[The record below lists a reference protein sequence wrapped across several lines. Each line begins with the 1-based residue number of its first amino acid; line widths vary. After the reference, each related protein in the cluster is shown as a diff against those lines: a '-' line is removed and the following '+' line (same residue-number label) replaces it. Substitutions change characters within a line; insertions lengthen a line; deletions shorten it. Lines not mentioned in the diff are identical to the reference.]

1 MRHGLLLVAASLL
14 LVESALG
21 PASAQV
27 FERASS
33 LPPADVEELD
43 STAAAHL
50 DSARRFVAESQW
62 DEAVESIRRVQEAEA
77 ARLVKV
83 DLARPAAGFERYV
96 PAGEYCQWRLAALA
110 KEAPPALTHYRQLVD
125 SLAEQWYR
133 DGLASRD
140 ERLLRRVVEQ
150 AFASRW
156 GDDALLA
163 LGELALS
170 RGQPARARAAWRRID
185 PDLALSPAEAF
196 PDSDLPAGEVR
207 ARLVLASI
215 LEGSLVRAAGELDR
229 LRRDL
234 PQAEGTIAGRR
245 GPYVDLLAA
254 LLAEAQKWPPAG
266 QTPDWLTFGGNVVRD
281 KAAIANVDPA
291 GRPLWSFALPK
302 LQSDRELVGAGRLRV
317 AEDGKTL
324 LVYHPI
330 VVGSTVL
337 VRCDARLK
345 SYVIA
350 LDLHSGQELWRVDYR
365 RVVRSRP
372 GAIADE
378 SDEGAPFEVS
388 DAHADLARHVGVAR
402 YTSTAHGQK
411 LFVRMGS
418 PITSPA
424 PLRRQRWLAKDQGF
438 LLGLDILTQGKPL
451 EGFPIRP
458 ETANWSFEGTPIS
471 DGSLVYVAMRRTDG
485 ARSQFYLAAFE
496 LPTTPLAIDDEDDDA
511 RPAGRLKWR
520 TRICSSATLGEQ
532 TGSDEL
538 SHLLLTLRDGTLY
551 LNTNAGVVAAA
562 SADDGR
568 LRWLVKYPRAAFRSG
583 NPDGGEQH
591 FFRDLVPCLAWK
603 DLVIVA
609 PADCDRFFALD
620 AATGQLAWS
629 LPPGAVADAMH
640 LLGVGSNPSSHDTL
654 LASGDR
660 LYWIDANTGRLL
672 AQFPQGGTTGV
683 GQAAPSPRGFGRGI
697 LAGEHVLF
705 PTRESIYVF
714 DQRPVRT
721 DFGWQPRLVREI
733 QLVPRGITGGNLVI
747 AEGILLIATGDRL
760 VAFGQ

>member
-1 MRHGLLLVAASLL
+1 MRHSALVFAASLL
-14 LVESALG
+14 LMQSALV
-21 PASAQV
+21 PAASAQV

-33 LPPADVEELD
+33 LPPADVEQLD

-50 DSARRFVAESQW
+50 ESARRFLAESQW
-62 DEAVESIRRVQEAEA
+62 DEAVESIRRVQEADA

-83 DLARPAAGFERYV
+83 DLALPVAGFERYV

-125 SLAEQWYR
+125 SLAEQWYER
-133 DGLASRD
+133 GLASRD

-170 RGQPARARAAWRRID
+170 RGQPATARAAWSRIE
-185 PDLALSPAEAF
+185 PELALSPAEAF
-196 PDSDLPAGEVR
+196 PDSDLPAGDVR
-207 ARLVLASI
+207 SRLVLASI
-215 LEGSLVRAAGELDR
+215 LEESLARAASELDQ
-229 LRRDL
+229 LRRAL

-245 GPYVDLLAA
+245 GNYVDLLAA
-254 LLAEAQKWPPAG
+254 LLAQAEKWPPPG
-266 QTPDWLTFGGNVVRD
+266 QTPDWPTLGGNVARD
-281 KAAIANVDPA
+281 KAAAAHVDPA

-302 LQSDRELVGAGRLRV
+302 LQSDRELAGAGRLRV
-317 AEDGKTL
+317 AEDGKAL
-324 LVYHPI
+324 LSYHPI

-365 RVVRSRP
+365 RVVRLREATESP
-372 GAIADE
+372 AADE
-378 SDEGAPFEVS
+378 PFEVS
-388 DAHADLARHVGVAR
+388 DAHADLTRHVGVAR

-411 LFVRMGS
+411 LFLRMGS

-424 PLRRQRWLAKDQGF
+424 PLRRERWLAKDQGF
-438 LLGLDILTQGKPL
+438 LLGLDISTQGKPL

-458 ETANWSFEGTPIS
+458 EAANWSFEGTPLS
-471 DGSLVYVAMRRTDG
+471 DGSLMYVVMRRSDG

-496 LPTTPLAIDDEDDDA
+496 LPTTPLAIDDEDNDA
-511 RPAGRLKWR
+511 RPAGRMRWR

-551 LNTNAGVVAAA
+551 FNTNAGVVAAA

-568 LRWLVKYPRAAFRSG
+568 LAWLVKYPRAAFRSG
-583 NPDGGEQH
+583 DPDRGEQH

-609 PADCDRFFALD
+609 PADCDRVFALH

-629 LPPGAVADAMH
+629 LPPGAAADAVH
-640 LLGVGSNPSSHDTL
+640 LLGVGQDTL

-660 LYWIDANTGRLL
+660 LYWIDANSGRLL
-672 AQFPQGGTTGV
+672 AQFPQGGTPGP
-683 GQAAPSPRGFGRGI
+683 GQAAPSPRGLGRG
-697 LAGEHVLF
+697 LLSDQHVCF
-705 PTRESIYVF
+705 PTRENIYVF